1 MNKDDKIREEGIEPE
16 KSAEEMIAEELYED
30 GEAVIEETHEKKPTL
45 VESLFDWVEL
55 FAFSLTFVLLIL
67 TFVGRHS
74 PVDGTS
80 MVPTLADKDM
90 LLVSNLFYTPENG
103 DIIVFQPTSAYN
115 EPYVKRVIAT
125 GGQTVDI
132 DFENWIVTV
141 DGEVVEED
149 YINRVSM
156 PMRDYNNDIYPLEV
170 PEGYLFVMGDNR
182 NGSKDSRHPEV
193 GLVDERLVIGEVK
206 CRILPVDSIEFFN

>member
-1 MNKDDKIREEGIEPE
+1 MNNDEKIKEEG
-16 KSAEEMIAEELYED
+16 SAELEEAVNEAAD
-30 GEAVIEETHEKKPTL
+30 DAGEAVIEQEAEKKPTIID
-45 VESLFDWVEL
+45 SIFDWVEL
-55 FAFSLTFVLLIL
+55 FAFSLTLVLLIL

-80 MVPTLADKDM
+80 MVPTLADQDL
-90 LLVSNLFYTPENG
+90 LLVSNMFYTPDNG
-103 DIIVFQPTSAYN
+103 DIIVFQPTSAYD
-115 EPYVKRVIAT
+115 EPYVKRVIAK

-141 DGEVVEED
+141 DGEVVEEN

-206 CRILPVDSIEFFN
+206 CRIFPIDSIEFFN

>member
-1 MNKDDKIREEGIEPE
+1 MKNEDKLHEADTLPENDMIDAFSNGDDEAAVRKPPEG
-16 KSAEEMIAEELYED
+16 KTS
-30 GEAVIEETHEKKPTL
+30 L
-45 VESLFDWVEL
+45 VDTFFDWVEL

-80 MVPTLADKDM
+80 MVPTLNHGD
-90 LLVSNLFYTPENG
+90 LLLISNLFYTPENG
-103 DIIVFQPTSAYN
+103 DIIVFQPVSSYD

-132 DFENWIVTV
+132 DFENWVVTV

-206 CRILPVDSIEFFN
+206 CRILPFDSITFFH